1 LLAVLKSFRVIF
13 SVFNL
18 LSLWGGKELGPLQV
32 VSLGLETITAF
43 CASYFCMLKKI
54 FGFKFKAV
62 GISLKQSA
70 VTPLR
75 LTRGL
80 PPGWQDIV
88 LPKLLLF
95 CSAFVQ
101 ARQASIRFWKS
112 PFT

>member
-1 LLAVLKSFRVIF
+1 M
-13 SVFNL
+13 
-18 LSLWGGKELGPLQV
+18 
-32 VSLGLETITAF
+32 TAF
-43 CASYFCMLKKI
+43 SASHFCMLKKL

-88 LPKLLLF
+88 LPEHLYF
-95 CSAFVQ
+95 CSALVR
-101 ARQASIRFWKS
+101 ARQASISFWKS
-112 PFT
+112 PST

>member
-1 LLAVLKSFRVIF
+1 LKSVRAFAGCQFGVGNYHGIF
-13 SVFNL
+13 CQL
-18 LSLWGGKELGPLQV
+18 LLH
-32 VSLGLETITAF
+32 LENV
-43 CASYFCMLKKI
+43 

-62 GISLKQSA
+62 GISLKLSA

-88 LPKLLLF
+88 LPKLEYC
-95 CSAFVQ
+95 CSAFVR

-112 PFT
+112 PST

>member
-1 LLAVLKSFRVIF
+1 LEN
-13 SVFNL
+13 VFDFQLN
-18 LSLWGGKELGPLQV
+18 
-32 VSLGLETITAF
+32 
-43 CASYFCMLKKI
+43 
-54 FGFKFKAV
+54 AV
-62 GISLKQSA
+62 GISFKHSA

-95 CSAFVQ
+95 CSAFVR

-112 PFT
+112 PST